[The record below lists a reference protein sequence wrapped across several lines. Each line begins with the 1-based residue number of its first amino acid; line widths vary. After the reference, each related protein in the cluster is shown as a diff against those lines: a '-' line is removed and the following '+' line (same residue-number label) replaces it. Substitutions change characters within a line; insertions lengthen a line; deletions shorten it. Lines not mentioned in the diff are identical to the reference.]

1 MEKEENE
8 IVNEEINK
16 NQNNL
21 KETKITPIKEKD
33 ANYKTTK
40 SFNMLPLIQRS
51 ANETFR
57 SSFDFNKI
65 KNGPIINQ
73 QDYDPN
79 LLKKELSLLKSDM
92 HMKKNELLK
101 LKIKYSKLNDENVS
115 NKNLISTI
123 LGISL
128 DKYLSREAVFDKI
141 ENCQLSDVERERLQE
156 AYDKIKLKLEIADKK
171 LKISEQNVY
180 IEELKKNSKTKII
193 NELESDYYSKCEK
206 QRRFLRNLKKLEE
219 KYENCEKEIKK
230 LNEEIEEFK
239 KEKNNLK
246 KKGIETKNKYEN
258 NIQEKNN
265 LQKQNKLLDEK
276 IKKYII
282 TNREKSKSNK
292 DKERGINNKEEYLK
306 EINYYIAKR
315 ETFLKHV
322 DKKKK

>member
-33 ANYKTTK
+33 PNYKTTK

-101 LKIKYSKLNDENVS
+101 LKIKYSKLNDENAS

-128 DKYLSREAVFDKI
+128 DKYLSREAVLDKI
-141 ENCQLSDVERERLQE
+141 ENCQLTD
-156 AYDKIKLKLEIADKK
+156 
-171 LKISEQNVY
+171 
-180 IEELKKNSKTKII
+180 IEK
-193 NELESDYYSKCEK
+193 
-206 QRRFLRNLKKLEE
+206 
-219 KYENCEKEIKK
+219 
-230 LNEEIEEFK
+230 
-239 KEKNNLK
+239 
-246 KKGIETKNKYEN
+246 
-258 NIQEKNN
+258 
-265 LQKQNKLLDEK
+265 
-276 IKKYII
+276 
-282 TNREKSKSNK
+282 
-292 DKERGINNKEEYLK
+292 
-306 EINYYIAKR
+306 
-315 ETFLKHV
+315 
-322 DKKKK
+322 

>member
-1 MEKEENE
+1 MEKEKEKEENE
-8 IVNEEINK
+8 IVKED
-16 NQNNL
+16 QNNL
-21 KETKITPIKEKD
+21 KETKITPNKEKD
-33 ANYKTTK
+33 PHYKTTK
-40 SFNMLPLIQRS
+40 SFNMLPSIQRS

-57 SSFDFNKI
+57 QSFDFNK
-65 KNGPIINQ
+65 N
-73 QDYDPN
+73 
-79 LLKKELSLLKSDM
+79 
-92 HMKKNELLK
+92 KNELLK

-206 QRRFLRNLKKLEE
+206 QRGFLRNLKKLEE

-239 KEKNNLK
+239 KEKNNLR

-258 NIQEKNN
+258 SIQEKNN
-265 LQKQNKLLDEK
+265 IQRQNKLLDEK

-292 DKERGINNKEEYLK
+292 DKERGIYLWQ
-306 EINYYIAKR
+306 IS
-315 ETFLKHV
+315 V
-322 DKKKK
+322 KKLLITS